1 MSVANCTAFTGK
13 AGVEVA
19 VAAGIANA
27 SGVAASSVMVALSC
41 PSRRLASGLLVR
53 RLADAVN
60 AEYGITIPAGSSTI
74 SAASVTNAIV
84 TEGAT
89 GLTSK
94 IATAMTAA
102 NISGV
107 NLTVTNVPEPTTT
120 STVSTTAAPSKQDS
134 SARQVFTGSLAA
146 VLAMAMAAIRHSHSG
161 RGDLGDV
168 SGNLHSVHRE
178 AGVEVAVAAGIA
190 NASGVAAS
198 SVMVALSC
206 PSRRLASGLL
216 ARRLADAVNAEYGIT
231 IPAGST
237 TISAASVTNA
247 IVSEGAAG
255 LTSKIATAMTA
266 ANISGVN
273 LTVTN
278 VPEPTTTSTVS
289 TTAAPSK
296 QDSSARQVFTGSVT
310 VTTVVGTL
318 AMSVA
323 NCTAFS
329 GKAGVE
335 VAVAAG
341 IANASGVAASSVMV
355 ALSCPSRRLASGLL
369 ARRLADAV
377 NAEYGITIPA
387 GSTTISAAS
396 VTNAIVTE
404 GATGLTSKIAT
415 AMTVANI
422 SGVSLTVTNV
432 PEPTT
437 TSTVSTTAAPSKQ
450 DSSARQVFTGSLAAV
465 LAMAM
470 AAFA

>member
-1 MSVANCTAFTGK
+1 MSGQIAMWMCLGFALLGSITAKNIT
-13 AGVEVA
+13 AQNITDTTTMSA
-19 VAAGIANA
+19 TSSTTYAQNITDTTTMSATSSTTDANA
-27 SGVAASSVMVALSC
+27 
-41 PSRRLASGLLVR
+41 
-53 RLADAVN
+53 
-60 AEYGITIPAGSSTI
+60 T
-74 SAASVTNAIV
+74 
-84 TEGAT
+84 
-89 GLTSK
+89 
-94 IATAMTAA
+94 TA
-102 NISGV
+102 
-107 NLTVTNVPEPTTT
+107 PPTTAPPT
-120 STVSTTAAPSKQDS
+120 TAPPTTAPPTTAPTTAAP
-134 SARQVFTGSLAA
+134 
-146 VLAMAMAAIRHSHSG
+146 
-161 RGDLGDV
+161 
-168 SGNLHSVHRE
+168 
-178 AGVEVAVAAGIA
+178 
-190 NASGVAAS
+190 
-198 SVMVALSC
+198 
-206 PSRRLASGLL
+206 
-216 ARRLADAVNAEYGIT
+216 
-231 IPAGST
+231 
-237 TISAASVTNA
+237 
-247 IVSEGAAG
+247 
-255 LTSKIATAMTA
+255 
-266 ANISGVN
+266 
-273 LTVTN
+273 
-278 VPEPTTTSTVS
+278 
-289 TTAAPSK
+289 
-296 QDSSARQVFTGSVT
+296 GSVT

-323 NCTAFS
+323 NCTAFT

-415 AMTVANI
+415 AMTAANI
-422 SGVSLTVTNV
+422 SGVNLTVTNV